1 MKLREDQI
9 LFMLSSKLKDLAS
22 ELGIFIQSATQ
33 LNGQWEEAEEVNQ
46 NLLRGAKSIAD
57 YDEFLCWDN
66 SIYLLA
72 SIFLLLCKI

>member
-46 NLLRGAKSIAD
+46 NLLRGM
-57 YDEFLCWDN
+57 
-66 SIYLLA
+66 
-72 SIFLLLCKI
+72 